1 MKNYNL
7 KMTITIF
14 SMLLC
19 ASIFAQGSGGQRGK
33 RGGQNNGGKPD
44 ASQILSKLDTN
55 NDDKIDVDEA
65 SKDQRGRISQDFDL
79 IDTNDD
85 KYIDLSELK
94 ASLNGKGPKGESAE
108 RIMKEVDD
116 NADGKLNALEIAAKE
131 KLLLTNNFEEI
142 DTNDDNEIDL
152 EELKYFLS
160 KSDKKKSKK
169 RKKQ

>member
-1 MKNYNL
+1 M
-7 KMTITIF
+7 
-14 SMLLC
+14 
-19 ASIFAQGSGGQRGK
+19 
-33 RGGQNNGGKPD
+33 
-44 ASQILSKLDTN
+44 DTN

-65 SKDQRGRISQDFDL
+65 SKDQRGEISQDFDL

-85 KYIDLSELK
+85 KYIDLSELE

-108 RIMKEVDD
+108 KIMKEVDD
-116 NADGKLNALEIAAKE
+116 NADGKLNAIEIAAKE